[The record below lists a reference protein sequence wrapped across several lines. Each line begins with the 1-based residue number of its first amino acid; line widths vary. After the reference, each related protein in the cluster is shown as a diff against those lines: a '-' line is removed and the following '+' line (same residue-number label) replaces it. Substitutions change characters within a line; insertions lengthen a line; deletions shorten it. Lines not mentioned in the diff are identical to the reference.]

1 MLVLPKEKNK
11 PKVNNPRFL
20 ILYDKTK
27 SDKTTI
33 EAAIDSNLIIDL
45 KGGSEYI

>member
-20 ILYDKTK
+20 ILYGKPINLGDYIVICK
-27 SDKTTI
+27 S
-33 EAAIDSNLIIDL
+33 
-45 KGGSEYI
+45 

>member
-20 ILYDKTK
+20 ILYGKPELLGYYVVIRK
-27 SDKTTI
+27 
-33 EAAIDSNLIIDL
+33 
-45 KGGSEYI
+45 